1 MTSHAVIAAA
11 RECIGTP
18 FAHQGRILNRAL
30 DCAGVAV
37 HAARAVGCTPDEPAA
52 YSRLPNNAMLES
64 WLDRQSF
71 LERAPA
77 AALEPGDLLLMR
89 FTGEPQHLA
98 VYAGPTIIHA
108 YQAVG
113 RVVEHDLDAKWRRRI
128 VRVYRF
134 NSSVRT
140 GHVEGQVQA

>member
-1 MTSHAVIAAA
+1 MTPAAIIAAA

-37 HAARAVGCTPDEPAA
+37 HAARSVGLEVAEPAA
-52 YSRLPNNAMLES
+52 YSRLPNAAMLEW
-64 WLDRQSF
+64 WLDQQAF
-71 LERAPA
+71 LGRVTDMQPA
-77 AALEPGDLLLMR
+77 DLLLMR

-98 VYAGPTIIHA
+98 VYTGETIVHA

-113 RVVEHDLDAKWRRRI
+113 RVVEHGLDAKWTRRI

-134 NSSVRT
+134 RDV
-140 GHVEGQVQA
+140 A

>member
-1 MTSHAVIAAA
+1 MTPAAIIAAA

-37 HAARAVGCTPDEPAA
+37 HAACSVGLEVSEPAA
-52 YSRLPNNAMLES
+52 YSRLPNAAMLEW
-64 WLDRQSF
+64 WLDNQTF
-71 LERAPA
+71 LERVTDMQPA
-77 AALEPGDLLLMR
+77 DLLLMR

-98 VYAGPTIIHA
+98 VFTGDTIVHA
-108 YQAVG
+108 YQSIG
-113 RVVEHDLDAKWRRRI
+113 RVVEHGLDAKWRRRI

-134 NSSVRT
+134 R
-140 GHVEGQVQA
+140 GMA

>member
-1 MTSHAVIAAA
+1 MTADDLIAAA

-18 FAHQGRILNRAL
+18 FMHQGRILGRAL

-37 HAARAVGCTPDEPAA
+37 HAARRTGHEVDEPAA
-52 YSRLPNNAMLES
+52 YGRLPNNAMLEY
-64 WLDRQSF
+64 WLERQPF
-71 LERAPA
+71 LERVAD
-77 AALEPGDLLLMR
+77 LKPGDLLLMR

-128 VRVYRF
+128 VQAYRF
-134 NSSVRT
+134 R
-140 GHVEGQVQA
+140 GIA

>member
-1 MTSHAVIAAA
+1 MTPAAIIAAA

-37 HAARAVGCTPDEPAA
+37 HAARRVGLEVAEPAA
-52 YSRLPNNAMLES
+52 YSRLPNAAMLEW
-64 WLDRQSF
+64 WLDQQPF
-71 LERAPA
+71 LERVTDMQPA
-77 AALEPGDLLLMR
+77 DLLLMR

-98 VYAGPTIIHA
+98 VYTGDTIVHA
-108 YQAVG
+108 YQSIG
-113 RVVEHDLDAKWRRRI
+113 RVVEHGLDAKWRRRI

-134 NSSVRT
+134 R
-140 GHVEGQVQA
+140 GMA

>member
-1 MTSHAVIAAA
+1 MTPDAIIAAA

-37 HAARAVGCTPDEPAA
+37 HAARSVGLEVAEPAA
-52 YSRLPNNAMLES
+52 YSRLPNAAMLEW
-64 WLDRQSF
+64 WLDHQPF
-71 LERAPA
+71 LDRASVADMQPA
-77 AALEPGDLLLMR
+77 DLLLMR

-98 VYAGPTIIHA
+98 VYTGETIVHA
-108 YQAVG
+108 YQAIG
-113 RVVEHDLDAKWRRRI
+113 RVVEHGLDAKWRRRI

-134 NSSVRT
+134 R
-140 GHVEGQVQA
+140 GMA